1 MWPPLFL
8 LLSLLPQGSCLW
20 NLQFAVQVPGLVT
33 VQEGLC
39 VLVPCTVSYPNRGWT
54 SSDRAHGYW
63 YREEA
68 TIDKN
73 HLPVATNSPDQQ
85 VREETQGRFQLLGE
99 PQNKKCSLLIKDA
112 RAGDTAT
119 YYFRVERG
127 NFVKYNFLRNKVS
140 LEVTALTQKPDIYIP
155 ETLEPGRP
163 AKLVCVFN
171 LTFEGCPAP
180 TFSWTGAAVFSQDTR
195 TSHFSVLTFTPR
207 PQDHDAS
214 LTCRADFS
222 RNGVSTSR
230 TVRLSVAYAPKDLVI
245 SISRP
250 DTPAAEPQRNV
261 QYLQT
266 LKGQFLRL
274 LCAADS
280 KPPAALSWAREDRVL
295 SWSRAS
301 DSGALALELRGLKA
315 RDAGSYTCRAENRLG
330 AANRTL
336 ELSVQYAPENLRV
349 VASQSNRTVLETFQ
363 NTTFLPVLEGQ
374 PLRLVCVADSN
385 PPARLSWVRGR
396 QTLSPSQPSDPGVL
410 ELPPIQMEHEGELAC
425 RAENAL
431 GSAHV
436 SLSLSVLY
444 PPQVLG
450 PSCSWEAEG
459 LLCSCSARARPAPS
473 LRWRLGAGLVEANGS
488 RAPATA
494 TSSSAGPWA
503 HSNLS
508 LRGGPGSGLTLSC
521 EARNALGDQRVAVLL
536 MPGKK
541 GLLPTAFSKGVL
553 LGIGV
558 TTLLSLCLVL
568 ILVNI
573 RRKTRTRAQAQAE
586 TLRPRVS
593 RGSSIMDYV
602 NVIPRTISMAR
613 NPRASPAGPPQNPL
627 PGPCNLESKNQKE
640 QHFVSPGC
648 PAPKSLTQ
656 APQSDATPGEPHYAV
671 LNFPGLR
678 PREAQHPRDSQAEYA
693 EIKFHRGAAEL

>member
-436 SLSLSVLY
+436 SLSLSVL
-444 PPQVLG
+444 
-450 PSCSWEAEG
+450 C
-459 LLCSCSARARPAPS
+459 
-473 LRWRLGAGLVEANGS
+473 
-488 RAPATA
+488 
-494 TSSSAGPWA
+494 
-503 HSNLS
+503 
-508 LRGGPGSGLTLSC
+508 
-521 EARNALGDQRVAVLL
+521 
-536 MPGKK
+536 KK